1 MEEILQE
8 LNEQQKQAVYEEH
21 SRVCIIAGPG
31 CGKTKTLVS
40 RVIYLLVEKKV
51 PPQNILV
58 LTFAKKAIKEIKKR
72 VFSYITT
79 VSSKDLHI
87 YNFHS
92 FCFHVLNKHSHL
104 LGFPQSKFPVYDRY
118 EQETVIRKIIY
129 QNNYNADQKE
139 INTVIAYISG
149 WKNGKLSADEPL
161 EFDELTKKRYEIYQK
176 YQEYLQTNKALDFN
190 DLLLYTIA
198 LFNYH
203 PQVREEYQE
212 QFTHILLDEFQDIN
226 AIQWEIIKLIMSNK
240 QNVFLVGDPNQ
251 AIYGFQGATPQ
262 LISSFVQDKQWKTI
276 YLNINYRS
284 TSNIL
289 GLTNSFIQK
298 NQPNLV
304 NNLLT
309 SSKQAGVKVNW
320 LNGLSVGSIVRRIRW
335 ILLQEKIGF
344 SNIVILY
351 RNNYLS
357 GRIEQELIAQKIPY
371 EILGSFKF
379 IEREEIKDTLAFL
392 KTIVYQDNLSL
403 LRVLNLQ
410 EKIGARTIE
419 KIEQNSEKE
428 GISIYNYLN
437 NFATINSLSQEN
449 FLETLGKSE
458 KLAAGQVEKISLV
471 MMKINHWKEKLT
483 SSLSLNNF
491 LLGLINDFNY
501 WEHLKTRINAAEREK
516 NVQQFINIAENWE
529 KKRKKEYPNLGEL
542 VNNFLQWIIIAFED
556 KKLIKTRNNL
566 ILSSVHQAK
575 GLEFEVVFF
584 VYLDQGTL
592 PYKETQDLL
601 EEKRLFY
608 VGITRAKRLLYLLSS
623 KDLYSPFLNEL
634 EHSLLNRM

>member
-1 MEEILQE
+1 MEFLQE
-8 LNEQQKQAVYEEH
+8 LNEQQKQAVYEE
-21 SRVCIIAGPG
+21 SPRICVIAGPG

-40 RVIYLLVEKKV
+40 RLIYLLMGKKISS
-51 PPQNILV
+51 QNILV

-79 VSSKDLHI
+79 VSSKDSHI

-92 FCFHVLNKHSHL
+92 FCFHILNKYSYL
-104 LGFPQSKFPVYDRY
+104 LGFPNSQFPVYDRH
-118 EQETVIRKIIY
+118 EQETVVRKIIY
-129 QNNYNADQKE
+129 QGNYSADQKE
-139 INTVIAYISG
+139 INTIIAYISG
-149 WKNGKLSADEPL
+149 WKNGKLDADPA

-176 YQEYLQTNKALDFN
+176 YEEYLKTNKALDFN
-190 DLLLYTIA
+190 DLLLYTIT
-198 LFNYH
+198 LFNH
-203 PQVREEYQE
+203 FPQVREEYQK
-212 QFTHILLDEFQDIN
+212 QFVHILLDEFQDIN
-226 AIQWEIIKLIMSNK
+226 AIQWEIIKLILSDRQK
-240 QNVFLVGDPNQ
+240 VFLVGDPNQ
-251 AIYGFQGATPQ
+251 AIYGFQGATPE
-262 LISSFVQDKQWKTI
+262 LISSFVKDKNWKTI

-289 GLTNSFIQK
+289 YLTNSFVQK

-309 SSKQAGVKVNW
+309 SSKQEGLKVNW
-320 LNGLSVGSIVRRIRW
+320 LNGTSMSSIVRQIRW
-335 ILLQEKIGF
+335 IVSRE
-344 SNIVILY
+344 NIQLNEVAILY

-392 KTIVYQDNLSL
+392 KVVIYQDNLSL

-410 EKIGARTIE
+410 DKIGARTIE
-419 KIEQNSEKE
+419 KIEQNSEKA
-428 GISIYNYLN
+428 GLSIYDYLN
-437 NFATINSLSQEN
+437 NFATLTNLSQEKIA
-449 FLETLGKSE
+449 T
-458 KLAAGQVEKISLV
+458 GQVEKIGLV
-471 MMKINHWKEKLT
+471 IVKINNWKEKLPKDT
-483 SSLSLNNF
+483 SLDNF
-491 LLGLINDFNY
+491 ILGVLNDFDY
-501 WEHLKTRINAAEREK
+501 WGHLKTRINSTEREK
-516 NVQQFINIAENWE
+516 NAQQFINIAQSWE
-529 KKRKKEYPNLGEL
+529 KRRKKEYPNLGEL

-556 KKLIKTRNNL
+556 KKLIKTRDNL

-608 VGITRAKRLLYLLSS
+608 VGITRAKRLLYLISS
-623 KDLYSPFLNEL
+623 KELHSPFLDDL
-634 EHSLLNRM
+634 EPSLLNRI